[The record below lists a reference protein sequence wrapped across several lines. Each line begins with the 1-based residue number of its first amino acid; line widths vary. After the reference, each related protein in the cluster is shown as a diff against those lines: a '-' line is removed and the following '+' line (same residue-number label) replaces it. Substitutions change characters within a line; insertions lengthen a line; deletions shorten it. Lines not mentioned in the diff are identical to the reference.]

1 MFCLMIS
8 LEVCIFQKLMRCCC
22 CCNVC
27 CAPKILDPDPNFS
40 PTPTTPL
47 I

>member
-1 MFCLMIS
+1 MIS
-8 LEVCIFQKLMRCCC
+8 LDVCIFQKLKRCF
-22 CCNVC
+22 CNVC
-27 CAPKILDPDPNFS
+27 CAPKILDPEPEIS

>member
-8 LEVCIFQKLMRCCC
+8 LEVCVFQKLMRCC

-27 CAPKILDPDPNFS
+27 CAPKILDPEPEIS